1 MVESSCSLTLLNKPS
16 RNSRL
21 PPTLEN
27 LAPSLLNLLEKEQ
40 IRSEPELFLKSI
52 EILYALL
59 SSAEPGLVRDFMRA
73 EGRRFMDLNHTDL
86 PEKVFFKPPPPLPE
100 CVRDATPFLI
110 FTVLLADLKGVTCH
124 IW

>member
-86 PEKVFFKPPPPLPE
+86 PEKVFFKSPPPPRM
-100 CVRDATPFLI
+100 CARCDTI
-110 FTVLLADLKGVTCH
+110 FNFYSFIG
-124 IW
+124 